1 MKPNVLRFICNG
13 VVTTCIHTLIVYL
26 LIQFYIMDVGLANAL
41 AFLTATSFSY
51 VVNTKWTFGA
61 EYSLQLMF
69 RYVAVTCMG
78 SFLAYLLASFC
89 ETMSLPWWCGVGL
102 IVAVMPVLTWQAHK
116 SWTYVGQR

>member
-1 MKPNVLRFICNG
+1 MKPSVLRFIGNG
-13 VVTTCIHTLIVYL
+13 VVTTCIHTLVVYL
-26 LIQFYIMDVGLANAL
+26 LIQVYVLDVGLANVL

-61 EYSLQLMF
+61 EHSRQLVL

-89 ETMSLPWWCGVGL
+89 EAIYLPWWCGVGL
-102 IVAVMPVLTWQAHK
+102 IVAVTPVFTWQAHK
-116 SWTYVGQR
+116 SWTYVRPN